1 MTELWRPVVGWE
13 DKYLVSDQGNVWGI
27 RLERCLKQRWLDGR
41 YKAVM
46 LRKNRKQYTRK
57 IHQLVAEAFIG
68 PRPDGLLC
76 LHRDDDRTNNT
87 PANLYWGTPQQNW
100 IDCVRNERQVSRQG
114 VLNTQARL
122 SVTDVQEIK
131 RLLAAGLSQPQI
143 AKRFLVSPALV
154 CKINTGKLWS
164 HVA

>member
-13 DKYLVSDQGNVWGI
+13 QQYLVSDQGNVWSI
-27 RLERCLKQRWLDGR
+27 RLGRCVKQRWLNGR

-46 LRKNRKQYTRK
+46 MRKNRKQYTRK
-57 IHQLVAEAFIG
+57 VHHLVAEAFIG

-87 PANLYWGTPQQNW
+87 PANLYWGDSRQNQA
-100 IDCVRNERQVSRQG
+100 DCTRNGTRPSRQG
-114 VLNTQARL
+114 VLNTQAKL
-122 SVTDVQEIK
+122 SAADVQEIR

-143 AKRFLVSPALV
+143 AKRFGVTSNMI
-154 CKINTGKLWS
+154 CRIHRGKAWA